1 MPVWR
6 AAGHRA
12 KIECHQIRA
21 AAVLDIAGV
30 NDQALL
36 AWRDCPATER
46 LADGDHAL
54 QQRLVFEQGYERD
67 RRSVELIEATNGA
80 RSAEGWAPRF
90 FGSLTHQSPTEPRP
104 NPCQRTIIEF
114 TAPR

>member
-21 AAVLDIAGV
+21 AAVLYIAGV

-54 QQRLVFEQGYERD
+54 Q
-67 RRSVELIEATNGA
+67 
-80 RSAEGWAPRF
+80 
-90 FGSLTHQSPTEPRP
+90 
-104 NPCQRTIIEF
+104 
-114 TAPR
+114 